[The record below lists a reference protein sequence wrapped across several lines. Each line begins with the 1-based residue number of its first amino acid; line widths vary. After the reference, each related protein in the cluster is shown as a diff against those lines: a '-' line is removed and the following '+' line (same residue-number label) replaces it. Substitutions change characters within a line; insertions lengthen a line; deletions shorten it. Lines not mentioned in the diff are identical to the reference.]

1 MSSLLRKFQILILI
15 VIHAKYIYFL
25 RKELCIQFQGRS
37 KADLGLGPS
46 AEMRAPNWDTTRQ
59 VWNLFQG
66 LGIVVCFWSF
76 PVGGWMSEQDLLAT
90 CDSSTVFLSRLT
102 SWDLT

>member
-25 RKELCIQFQGRS
+25 RKELCNQFQRRS

-59 VWNLFQG
+59 IWNLVQG
-66 LGIVVCFWSF
+66 LGIVVISR
-76 PVGGWMSEQDLLAT
+76 GWKSEQDLLQH
-90 CDSSTVFLSRLT
+90 VIVV
-102 SWDLT
+102 